1 MTKVALGP
9 HTWIAA
15 YVREPKHV
23 RVSKHKKCKFF
34 AIMAEVWNESHIVLE
49 PFQTPFFHY
58 IKPYMVHF
66 QKHTENPK
74 GKPMIR

>member
-34 AIMAEVWNESHIVLE
+34 AIMAEVWNESHIVWE
-49 PFQTPFFHY
+49 PFQTPFF
-58 IKPYMVHF
+58 
-66 QKHTENPK
+66 
-74 GKPMIR
+74 